1 MNRFFILFSVATFA
15 SAAQLDFAGLEKDL
29 IALTKDFGGR
39 VGVCVQS
46 DRGAACVHPNDKFA
60 MQSVVKLL
68 VGFAVMDAVDT
79 QGWKL
84 DTQVEIQ
91 RKDLS
96 LYVQPLEKLV
106 GPNGYKTT
114 IGDLVRRAIIDSD
127 SAATDVLIARLGG
140 PASVQ
145 AVLKKK
151 GVDGIRV
158 DRDERHLQTE
168 IVGLAWRSEF
178 VEPPVLDQ
186 AIAGVKEATRSL
198 AFAVYK
204 RDPRDTSTPKGM
216 SEFLSKLSGGK
227 LLSVS
232 STQFLMQA
240 MKECR
245 TFPTRLKA
253 GVPERWDISHK
264 TGTSGTWKGETAAT
278 NDVGVLTAPDGTRVA
293 ISAFVADSFS
303 NDEVRD
309 KLIAKI
315 SALAAARYR

>member
-1 MNRFFILFSVATFA
+1 MNRLIFLVASVA
-15 SAAQLDFAGLEKDL
+15 SAAQLDVAGLEKDL
-29 IALTKDFGGR
+29 KALTKDFRGR

-46 DRGAACVHPNDKFA
+46 DRGAACVHPNDRYA

-79 QGWKL
+79 KGWKL
-84 DTQVEIQ
+84 DTQVDIQ

-106 GPNGYKTT
+106 GPSGYKTT

-127 SAATDVLIARLGG
+127 SAATDILIARLGG
-140 PASVQ
+140 PAAVQ
-145 AVLKKK
+145 GVLKTKH
-151 GVDGIRV
+151 VDGIRI

-168 IVGLAWRSEF
+168 IVGLTWRSEF
-178 VEPPVLDQ
+178 VEPPVLDK
-186 AIAGVKEATRSL
+186 AIAEVKEATRSL
-198 AFAVYK
+198 AFAAYK
-204 RDPRDTSTPKGM
+204 IDARDTSTPRGM
-216 SEFLSKLSGGK
+216 SEFLAKLSAGK
-227 LLSVS
+227 LLSAS

-240 MKECR
+240 MKECK

-253 GVPERWDISHK
+253 GVPERWEISHK

-278 NDVGVLTAPDGTRVA
+278 NDVGVLTAPDGTRIA

-303 NDEVRD
+303 SDEVRD
-309 KLIAKI
+309 QLIAKI